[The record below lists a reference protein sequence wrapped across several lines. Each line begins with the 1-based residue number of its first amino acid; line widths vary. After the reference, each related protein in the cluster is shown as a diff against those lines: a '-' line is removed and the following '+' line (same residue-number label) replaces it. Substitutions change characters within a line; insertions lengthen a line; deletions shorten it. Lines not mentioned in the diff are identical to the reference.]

1 MEMEG
6 LMNHSWENDWNS
18 TGTKL
23 IWSVVCGLMLLLV
36 YGILHQTQQ
45 LLTTTDHRLQTTN

>member
-23 IWSVVCGLMLLLV
+23 IWSVVCGLMLLPV
-36 YGILHQTQQ
+36 YSILHQTQ
-45 LLTTTDHRLQTTN
+45 